1 MSYHSPDSLTIP
13 TNALIVVA
21 KRPAPGQTKTRLSP
35 LLTPEQASSLY
46 ECFLRDT
53 LNLVRQVP
61 GVKPVIAYFPGG
73 ERDYFSRLAPDFD
86 LLQQV
91 GLDLGDRLDHALTH
105 YLRLGYLNAVI
116 MDSDSPT
123 LPAAYLVSAF
133 KMLDDGADAVVGP
146 CDDGGYYLIGL
157 KHPCPRLLRGVR
169 MSTPNVTADTLL
181 IAAEEN
187 LKVELLPA
195 WYDVDDHLSLKRLY
209 TELTT
214 ATGSIANHTFEY
226 LTRSSFRGILD
237 PSPSQPISSISSHE
251 QPFIR

>member
-1 MSYHSPDSLTIP
+1 MSFHSPDSPLMP
-13 TNALIVVA
+13 SNALIVVA

-35 LLTPEQASSLY
+35 PLIPEQASSLY

-53 LNLVRQVP
+53 LDLVRQVP
-61 GVKPVIAYFPGG
+61 GVKPVIAYSPRG

-91 GLDLGDRLDHALTH
+91 GLDLGDRLDNALTH
-105 YLRLGYLNAVI
+105 YLRLGYPNVVI

-133 KMLDDGADAVVGP
+133 GVLDDGADAVVGP

-157 KHPCPRLLRGVR
+157 KRPCPRLLRGVR
-169 MSTPNVTADTLL
+169 MSTPNVTADTLV

-187 LKVELLPA
+187 LKVGLLPV
-195 WYDVDDHLSLKRLY
+195 WYDVDDHLSLKRLCA
-209 TELTT
+209 ELT
-214 ATGSIANHTFEY
+214 AAPGSIARHTLEY
-226 LTRSSFRGILD
+226 LTRFSFRGILV
-237 PSPSQPISSISSHE
+237 PSPGQPISSISSHE